1 MIPVEFNEMF
11 MLFSLMVLRFGV
23 PLLLILL
30 LGTLAQRVERF
41 QP

>member
-11 MLFSLMVLRFGV
+11 VMFGLMILRLGV
-23 PLLLILL
+23 PLLLILM
-30 LGTLAQRVERF
+30 LGTLAQRVERL